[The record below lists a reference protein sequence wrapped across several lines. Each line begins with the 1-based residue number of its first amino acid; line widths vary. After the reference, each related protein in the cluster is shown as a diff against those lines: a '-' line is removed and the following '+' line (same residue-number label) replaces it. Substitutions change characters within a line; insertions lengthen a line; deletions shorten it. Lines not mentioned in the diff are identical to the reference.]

1 MSTHYSPQD
10 YWDGL
15 LERQLDE
22 SGVAYPELAVA
33 FNRAMYAA
41 LREST
46 TELLGDHDLLR
57 APGGVLD
64 IGSGTGIWIDFW
76 KAAGVTHLEGA
87 DLTEASVGHL
97 NQKYPDVPFRRTD
110 IGGELPAGFDTG
122 TFDLVSAMSVLL
134 HIVDEA
140 RWRNA
145 FANVQRLLRPG
156 GHAVLIEPVVAHA
169 WHGPP
174 FGPESNS
181 RARLLA
187 EYRSAISDAG
197 LQLVDVRPATVLLA
211 NPIDARRPGTFRLMQ
226 RTWNL
231 LSLGVGRGER
241 RGRVAGSLL
250 RTLDAP
256 LRRAMP
262 YGPTAKLL
270 LLRKAD

>member
-1 MSTHYSPQD
+1 MGHEYSPQG

-22 SGVAYPELAVA
+22 SGVAYPELAVS

-41 LREST
+41 LRDST
-46 TELLGDHDLLR
+46 AELLDDHGLR
-57 APGGVLD
+57 RDPGRVLD
-64 IGSGTGIWIDFW
+64 IGSGTGVWIDFW
-76 KAAGVTHLEGA
+76 RAANATQLEGA

-97 NQKYPDVPFRRTD
+97 AAKYPDVPFRRTD
-110 IGGELPAGFDTG
+110 IGGELPAGVQAG

-134 HIVDEA
+134 HIVDDE

-156 GHAVLIEPVVAHA
+156 GHAVLIEPLVAHG

-181 RARLLA
+181 RARPLA
-187 EYRSAISDAG
+187 AYRQAVADAG
-197 LQLVDVRPATVLLA
+197 LELVEVRPATVLLA
-211 NPIDARRPGTFRLMQ
+211 NPIDARRPGTFALLERA
-226 RTWNL
+226 WNVVERV
-231 LSLGVGRGER
+231 VGRSET
-241 RGRVAGSLL
+241 RGRIVGSALGA
-250 RTLDAP
+250 LDRP
-256 LRRAMP
+256 LRNAMP

-270 LLRKAD
+270 LLRKPG

>member
-1 MSTHYSPQD
+1 MSIDYSPQD

-46 TELLGDHDLLR
+46 AELLDDHHLR
-57 APGGVLD
+57 REPGRVLD

-87 DLTEASVGHL
+87 DLTDASVGYL
-97 NQKYPDVPFRRTD
+97 SQKYPDVSFRRAD
-110 IGGELPAGFDTG
+110 IGGELPAQGGSFDV
-122 TFDLVSAMSVLL
+122 VSAMSVLL
-134 HIVDEA
+134 HIVDDA
-140 RWRNA
+140 RWRTA

-156 GHAVLIEPVVAHA
+156 GHAVLIEPVVAHG

-181 RARLLA
+181 RARPLS
-187 EYRSAISDAG
+187 EYRRAITDAG
-197 LQLVDVRPATVLLA
+197 LEVVDVRPATVLLS
-211 NPIDARRPGTFRLMQ
+211 NPIDARRPGTFALME
-226 RTWNL
+226 RAWSL
-231 LSLGVGRGER
+231 LGLAVGRSEF
-241 RGRVAGSLL
+241 RGQVVGAAL

-270 LLRKAD
+270 LLRKPG